1 MILPL
6 KMAFGLKIYYIY
18 SMKTKLHIIGLL
30 VLFFSA
36 TQAQTVTSADN
47 TGAAAE
53 LAADDSP
60 EFPGGVAAMMEFV
73 KANLKY
79 PQRALDL
86 KISGKCAVKFSVNP
100 DGSLSDITILEG
112 IKACPEC
119 EAEAIRVIQS
129 MPKWKPGKIAGKP
142 VALYYNLPIKFS
154 LPKK

>member
-1 MILPL
+1 
-6 KMAFGLKIYYIY
+6 
-18 SMKTKLHIIGLL
+18 MKTKLYIVGLL

-36 TQAQTVTSADN
+36 TQAQTVTTADN

-60 EFPGGVAAMMEFV
+60 EFPGGIVAMMEYV

-79 PQRALDL
+79 PERALNE
-86 KISGKCAVKFSVNP
+86 KISGRCAVKFTVNP
-100 DGSLSDITILEG
+100 DGSLSDITVLDG

-119 EAEAIRVIQS
+119 EAEAIRVVQS

-154 LPKK
+154 LPKN